1 MDKYIPTWQIR
12 IPDGVIDLGIGD
24 PSFSL
29 LPLDLMRRAA
39 ENRFALNDP
48 TFLQYGAEQ
57 GDGYFRMALADFLSK
72 GYGFSVNADSLF
84 VTAGISSGLNLLCS
98 QFTRPGDT
106 IFVEEPSYLFALR
119 IFADH
124 NLRIVPVKTD
134 ENGLVVEFLQEKLLK
149 YRPKFLY
156 IIPTHQNPA
165 GHTTSAE
172 RRERVIELSQRHGF
186 MILADEVYHLLSYT
200 GQPPKPFAAY
210 TDLENVISLSSFSK
224 ILAPG
229 LRLGW
234 LQAHPNKISIL
245 AKCGLLRSGGGMNP
259 FTSVIVRGALEN
271 GDLEK
276 NVARLKTVYSSRL
289 ALMDAALRR
298 YLPQVTYTVPDGGY
312 FFWVRLSDGMDATQ
326 LQTKAAEYKVNFR
339 PGALFSSQGRMRDYL
354 RLCFAFYGDEE
365 IEEGIKRLAQ
375 CLAV

>member
-1 MDKYIPTWQIR
+1 MDNYIPTWQIH
-12 IPDGVIDLGIGD
+12 IPDDVIDLGIGD

-39 ENRFALNDP
+39 ESRFAANDP

-57 GDGYFRMALADFLSK
+57 GDGYFRVALADFLSK

-84 VTAGISSGLNLLCS
+84 VTAGISSGLDLLCS
-98 QFTRPGDT
+98 QFTQPGDT
-106 IFVEEPSYLFALR
+106 IFVEEPSYFLALR
-119 IFADH
+119 IFTDH
-124 NLRIVPVKTD
+124 NLRIIPIQTD
-134 ENGLVVEFLQEKLLK
+134 ENGLVVESLEEKLLK
-149 YRPKFLY
+149 YQPKFLY

-165 GHTTSAE
+165 GHTISTE
-172 RRERVIELSQRHGF
+172 RRERVIELSQRYGF

-200 GQPPKPFAAY
+200 GQPPQPFAAY

-234 LQAHPNKISIL
+234 LQAQTDKISIL

-276 NVARLKTVYSSRL
+276 NVSHLKTVYSSRL
-289 ALMDAALRR
+289 SLMDAALRR
-298 YLPQVTYTVPDGGY
+298 YLPQASYQVPLGGY
-312 FFWVRLSDGMDATQ
+312 FFWLRLPDDMDATQ
-326 LQTKAAEYKVNFR
+326 LQNRAVKYKVNFR
-339 PGALFSSQGRMRDYL
+339 PGALFSSQDGMRDYL

-365 IEEGIKRLAQ
+365 IEEGIKRLGQ
-375 CLAV
+375 CLES